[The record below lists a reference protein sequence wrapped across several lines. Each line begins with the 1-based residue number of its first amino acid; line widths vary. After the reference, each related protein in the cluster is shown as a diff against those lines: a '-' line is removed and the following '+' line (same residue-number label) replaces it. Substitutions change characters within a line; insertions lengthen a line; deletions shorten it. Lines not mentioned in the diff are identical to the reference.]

1 MRYYTYKVSALARIK
16 PGQTLRFEKGKGY
29 WLSGA
34 PTQPPKPA
42 PASKPYAMFDS
53 VNVENLP
60 AGKPAY
66 AGYIGGS
73 WPNYPQVVKRF
84 PNALHLS
91 VAVASRYDADCL
103 DVEQGDATNA
113 TAVPWVKRQHARGVK
128 QPVLYT
134 FLANAQT
141 MIDTLARNGVPWGT
155 YKLWIAHWTY
165 HPHICNSFCGLGLRH
180 TAHATQWTN
189 KSGGHSLDESLCSP
203 GFIEVK
209 GQT

>member
-1 MRYYTYKVSALARIK
+1 MKYYTYKVSALARIK
-16 PGQTLRFEKGKGY
+16 PGQTLRFTEGRGY
-29 WLSGA
+29 WLSG
-34 PTQPPKPA
+34 PVTQPPKSPIVQNY
-42 PASKPYAMFDS
+42 SMFDS
-53 VNVENLP
+53 VNVAMLP
-60 AGKPAY
+60 PNKAAY

-73 WPNYPQVVKRF
+73 WPNYREIVQKF
-84 PNALHLS
+84 PHALHLS

-134 FLANAQT
+134 FLANAQP
-141 MIDTLARNGVPWGT
+141 MIDHLAKNGIPWGQ

-165 HPHICNSFCGLGLRH
+165 SPHICTPNCGLGLKH
-180 TAHATQWTN
+180 NAHATQWTN
-189 KSGGHSLDESLCSP
+189 KSMGRNLDESLCSP

-209 GQT
+209 GQV